1 MTITTA
7 KGRKGVWGGRERKR
21 REGEGQLETTETHK
35 SHRKATVL
43 IVNMDYFPLCI
54 NIYISLI

>member
-7 KGRKGVWGGRERKR
+7 KGRKRGWGGRERKR

-43 IVNMDYFPLCI
+43 IVNMELLS
-54 NIYISLI
+54 SLH